1 MRLVAISVYDVAI
14 IVFAVACIPAVAGSV
29 AGIPIAASAAV
40 VGGFPVVTNITAVAV
55 VYTVVSIPFYS
66 LTVAI
71 VGDPFVADL
80 LLFVASVRD
89 MVEENSQ
96 INKVELFED

>member
-14 IVFAVACIPAVAGSV
+14 IVFAVACIPAVAGTV

-55 VYTVVSIPFYS
+55 VYTVVSIPFRS
-66 LTVAI
+66 LTSCYCC
-71 VGDPFVADL
+71 DPFVADVPSIAGVL
-80 LLFVASVRD
+80 DVVMEIRKP
-89 MVEENSQ
+89 
-96 INKVELFED
+96 IK